1 MPTLPSGLRLALW
14 DEALIEHDA
23 NWFDCPDGHFWY
35 SVAAPEMGSPL
46 FDKNKQV
53 WTTPA
58 HALAPRN
65 HEQAAQFVQILEMA
79 EDGSGVW
86 RGEWLAD
93 FPKYRTL
100 SHPDKIVWDA
110 WLRRPETSEYLDQ
123 VIERC
128 SQLAKKARDVRGYAI
143 FRDRP

>member
-14 DEALIEHDA
+14 DNAIIEHDD

-35 SVAAPEMGSPL
+35 SVATPEMGTPL
-46 FDKNKQV
+46 FDKHEQI

-65 HEQAAQFVQILEMA
+65 REEAKQFVQILEMA
-79 EDGSGVW
+79 EDGTGNW

-100 SHPDKIVWDA
+100 SDADKLAWDA
-110 WLRRPETSEYLDQ
+110 WLRTSEVDAYLDQ
-123 VIERC
+123 VMQRC
-128 SQLAKKARDVRGYAI
+128 SQLAEKARDVRGYPV
-143 FRDRP
+143 FRDRR